1 MEEDKVIDYEVVEE
15 NKKGNDVGNINDDIK
30 DTNIKNTENSV
41 TEKIFYPRS
50 KKFKNT
56 KEIEEYIINYY
67 YKKYYIEDDLPI
79 DIVKEIIGYKIM
91 NFEKSATEPNAKDI
105 LGNKETN
112 GSLLWF
118 NELINKEKE
127 IKKELT
133 ELLEATDKE
142 ITVDQRR
149 AIENNFLLIDEIIKQ
164 AKEGYK
170 EAKNVY
176 KIIKRDKL
184 RKKKVQN
191 LFTGII
197 KNNESK
203 KKGE

>member
-127 IKKELT
+127 IKKELM